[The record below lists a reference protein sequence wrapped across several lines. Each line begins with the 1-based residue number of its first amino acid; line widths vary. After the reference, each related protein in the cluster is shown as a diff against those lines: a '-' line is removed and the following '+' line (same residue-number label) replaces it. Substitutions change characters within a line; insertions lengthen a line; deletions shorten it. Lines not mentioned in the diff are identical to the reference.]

1 MKLIDLLL
9 EIEFLLDIQKESCI
23 FQLSLIESQEQKL
36 SFIKNFRNDY
46 FNRLI
51 SGENRVVNENVER
64 RFGKKLIYESD
75 YDFLNEIND
84 VFTYI
89 KNILVYENN
98 LLDGLNEGFFGDIWD
113 KTKEVAGNV
122 WDKAKEVAGNVW
134 DKTKEVAGQVGSGI
148 KSGLQSAANFIKE
161 KGIGTI
167 FEGLRKA
174 LMSGVGTAI
183 QIALSFT
190 GVGAIAV
197 DVAWAIM
204 LNYDLFMMIS
214 GTPNWFN
221 IVIDILCLLTAGG
234 LGKVFGKWVGKS
246 AKSLSDAISW
256 FFKGESAVG
265 KVIVKWMPKIE
276 QFLGW
281 GKSKLK
287 QAANFIVEKMG
298 LNWAKNG
305 INKGITLIDDTV
317 KFLKTKTSELTKN
330 LSKKV
335 AGKTVTT
342 LSKSSIYN
350 NLSKQPLLSF
360 LEKGLSQK
368 WLETTIYGQLNK
380 GTIQT
385 VEKYIKD
392 KLKNFSDEQITG
404 AVEKYYGKQYAELI
418 KKYSNIV
425 KSAKEVAKSPN
436 KSVAAKKG
444 KELVKTFA
452 KEVTPKQPNN
462 QQVNQQALNPKSV

>member
-64 RFGKKLIYESD
+64 RFGNKLIYESD
-75 YDFLNEIND
+75 YDLLNEIND

-98 LLDGLNEGFFGDIWD
+98 LLDRLNEGFFGDIWD
-113 KTKEVAGNV
+113 KTKEVAG
-122 WDKAKEVAGNVW
+122 
-134 DKTKEVAGQVGSGI
+134 QVGSKI
-148 KSGLQSAANFIKE
+148 KSGIQSAANFIKE

-204 LNYDLFMMIS
+204 LNYDLFMMVS
-214 GTPNWFN
+214 GSPNWFN

-234 LGKVFGKWVGKS
+234 LGKVLGKWAGKS

-281 GKSKLK
+281 GKSKLQ

-418 KKYSNIV
+418 KKYSNIM